1 MLTGQHPPHH
11 AFGLA
16 ACFPGVVAV
25 GWWEK
30 VSQLLPRAGRPQLPC
45 PGRRHLSPPLPSPGF
60 AFPVPGP
67 GHNLHC
73 EWWFPPPPF
82 LQTHT
87 PRTHV
92 YFGKEEESFQA
103 LLRVMGAGQ
112 SKRRQRPLSS
122 LRSGAPGP
130 LPTQM
135 RADPNPRTA
144 GHAPAR
150 GPAALRWRHAAFLLT
165 SWNRRPRGAT
175 GRAPGSASPGA
186 RAPPC
191 RTMLPILSTAPCGLG
206 RSRG

>member
-73 EWWFPPPPF
+73 EWWSP
-82 LQTHT
+82 
-87 PRTHV
+87 
-92 YFGKEEESFQA
+92 
-103 LLRVMGAGQ
+103 
-112 SKRRQRPLSS
+112 PLSS
-122 LRSGAPGP
+122 NTHSTHARVFWEGGGKLPSSVKRDGSGAKQAQTEAPFIAQAGRP
-130 LPTQM
+130 
-135 RADPNPRTA
+135 RAAANTNA
-144 GHAPAR
+144 GGSEPA
-150 GPAALRWRHAAFLLT
+150 H
-165 SWNRRPRGAT
+165 RRPRSSPRPRRPALAPRGLSADALESQT
-175 GRAPGSASPGA
+175 PRGHRASTWLGVTRRPCTTVPHHAAHPQHSPLRPGTVQG
-186 RAPPC
+186 
-191 RTMLPILSTAPCGLG
+191 
-206 RSRG
+206 